1 MKARIIP
8 NPNTTEHKVK
18 GAQTDGITLDM
29 KELVVRITS
38 DEHGKPLTRFTLHE
52 EMTKPQLQKL
62 LKVYEP
68 AKN

>member
-1 MKARIIP
+1 MEIEKNGIKITQMKMATSIWLIRIF
-8 NPNTTEHKVK
+8 K
-18 GAQTDGITLDM
+18 D
-29 KELVVRITS
+29 
-38 DEHGKPLTRFTLHE
+38 GKPLTRFTLHE